1 MKSFFS
7 RSDKEPSFQKA
18 IIDSETSILKRL
30 NIFIEETTNKWKSNN
45 DWIRKTG
52 DQVNELLT
60 RTFDL
65 QSKVESQII
74 EIESTTTKKFHNYD
88 GKIGKFEKRID
99 GKYVTVED
107 SKSKFNEV
115 SDVFRDLSSKVDKLP
130 SDIKNVEKKI
140 PTDVVS
146 KSALEDLVTE
156 FRSNLEKVAN
166 AIPKNVASNDLVSDI
181 RREIIEMFH
190 PYVTSDALRLLENKN
205 KKELSKVENL
215 LIATSKESK
224 RTVKD
229 FNLLESKVKE
239 IKEDYV
245 PTNVVPKIKSEIA
258 NSNLQLT
265 NLINEVNSRIPTDYA
280 KNYDIDNL
288 HNSQLDIL
296 KKLDDHK
303 SDQNNSVD
311 EKIADLKSIMNKPAK
326 KVEDDIKNFQNSL
339 AEYSMG
345 EDSSF
350 MKNIIREIADDEIKN
365 LRNSNSIFQENVATK
380 VFEIKNQNR
389 NLALKM
395 NEIQSNFDKLIK
407 LARTK

>member
-1 MKSFFS
+1 MKSIFS
-7 RSDKEPSFQKA
+7 RTPQEPSFQKA

-74 EIESTTTKKFHNYD
+74 EVESTTSKKFHSYD
-88 GKIGKFEKRID
+88 DKIDKFEKRLG

-107 SKSKFNEV
+107 NTSKFDEV
-115 SDVFRDLSSKVDKLP
+115 SDIFRDISSKVSKLP
-130 SDIKNVEKKI
+130 SDIKSVENKI
-140 PTDVVS
+140 PTNVVS
-146 KSALEDLVTE
+146 KDVLEGIVTE

-190 PYVTSDALRLLENKN
+190 PYVTSDALRLLERKN
-205 KKELSKVENL
+205 KTEIAKVEKSL
-215 LIATSKESK
+215 AVTSKASK
-224 RTVKD
+224 KTVND
-229 FNLLESKVKE
+229 FNILASRVEA

-245 PTNVVPKIKSEIA
+245 STSLVPKIKSDIA

-265 NLINEVNSRIPTDYA
+265 NLINGVNSKIPTDYA
-280 KNYDIDNL
+280 KTSDIEDL
-288 HNSQLDIL
+288 RYLQLDIL
-296 KKLDDHK
+296 KKLEDHK
-303 SDQNNSVD
+303 SDQNNSMD
-311 EKIADLKSIMNKPAK
+311 EKIADLKSIMDKPTK
-326 KVEDDIKNFQNSL
+326 KVEEDIKNFQNSL

-345 EDSSF
+345 EDSNF
-350 MKNIIREIADDEIKN
+350 MKNIIRGIADDEIKN
-365 LRNSNSIFQENVATK
+365 LRSSNSIFQENVATK

-389 NLALKM
+389 NLALKI

>member
-1 MKSFFS
+1 MKSIFS
-7 RSDKEPSFQKA
+7 RTPQEPSFQKA

-74 EIESTTTKKFHNYD
+74 EVESTTSKKFHSYD
-88 GKIGKFEKRID
+88 DKIDKFEKRLG

-107 SKSKFNEV
+107 NKSKFDEV
-115 SDVFRDLSSKVDKLP
+115 SDIFRDISSKVSKLP
-130 SDIKNVEKKI
+130 SDIKSVENKI
-140 PTDVVS
+140 PTNVVS
-146 KSALEDLVTE
+146 KDVLEGIVTE

-190 PYVTSDALRLLENKN
+190 PYVTSDALRLLERKN
-205 KKELSKVENL
+205 KTEIAKVEKSLAVTSKASKKTVNDFNILASKVE
-215 LIATSKESK
+215 A
-224 RTVKD
+224 
-229 FNLLESKVKE
+229 

-245 PTNVVPKIKSEIA
+245 STSLVPKIKSDIA
-258 NSNLQLT
+258 NTSLQLT
-265 NLINEVNSRIPTDYA
+265 NLINEVNSKIPTDYA
-280 KNYDIDNL
+280 KNSDIDDL
-288 HNSQLDIL
+288 RYIQLDIL
-296 KKLDDHK
+296 KKLEDHK
-303 SDQNNSVD
+303 SDQNSSMD
-311 EKIADLKSIMNKPAK
+311 ERIADLKSIMDKPTK
-326 KVEDDIKNFQNSL
+326 KVEEDIKNFQNSL

-345 EDSSF
+345 EDSNF
-350 MKNIIREIADDEIKN
+350 MKNIIRGIADDEIKN
-365 LRNSNSIFQENVATK
+365 LRSSNSIFQENVATK